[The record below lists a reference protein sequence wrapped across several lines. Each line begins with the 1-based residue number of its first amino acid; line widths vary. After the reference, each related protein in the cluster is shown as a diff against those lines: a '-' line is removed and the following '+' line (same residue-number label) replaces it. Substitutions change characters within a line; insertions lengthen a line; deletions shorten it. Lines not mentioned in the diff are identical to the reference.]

1 VPPGDPLHRA
11 LGGAIRAVTG
21 REPAVNALHASSD
34 IGHPILHAGIPTLGF
49 GPRAGDLVQAGGH
62 DEWVDVADYIMAI
75 TVTARLVA
83 EWCDA
88 GGERA

>member
-1 VPPGDPLHRA
+1 
-11 LGGAIRAVTG
+11 
-21 REPAVNALHASSD
+21 
-34 IGHPILHAGIPTLGF
+34 
-49 GPRAGDLVQAGGH
+49 VQAGGH